1 MQDATLNV
9 VFGKSTE
16 AGTPAAR
23 PQAVWAGCAIEKK
36 TKKLKN
42 MKKLLVAIVAV
53 LIVTPA
59 VADEGMWLLP
69 FLNRLNIKDMQAKG
83 LKLEAEDIYSVNSGS
98 LKDAIVIFGGG
109 CTGEVVSREGL
120 LLTNHHCGYGNIQ
133 ALSSVENDYLKNGF
147 WAMSRGEEIPAP
159 GLSVTFI
166 RRMEDVTDRVLGAA
180 ADMGNGEERDGI
192 VMANMQ
198 SVDEEMKT
206 RFPDW
211 NVEIRPFMGG
221 NQYFAIMT
229 ERFTDV
235 RLVGTPPSSMGKFGG
250 DTDNWM
256 WPRHTDDF
264 SMFRIYAGSDNKP
277 ADYSPENRPYEAP
290 VHLKISMRGVEEND
304 FAMIMGFPGST
315 NRYMTTFEMKKLIEV
330 DNANRI
336 FIRGER
342 LGIIMEDMLADNAVR
357 LKYAAKYASSSN
369 YWKNSIGMNKAL
381 IDNKIPEAKAALE
394 ARYQAWAETDNSP
407 EQYRLALQNI
417 KESVEATSH
426 TEGVFQF
433 LQEALWSG
441 VEIVQMSQRVIQTIQ
456 VEDGKVTNRD
466 EVMATAENFYKNYNE
481 PTDRRVAK
489 RMLAIVK
496 ERLAEGDRPSFF
508 EGLGS
513 ANQNEIDAWVDR
525 LYDTSVFVTPG
536 RLAAALDNYNG
547 ETFVNDPAAQMA
559 ASVRAKVVAL
569 SIELAPR
576 MDNLADWRRVYVKG
590 LTKMDPGAKFYPDAN
605 FSMRLTY
612 GSVLP
617 YDPRDGVTYKYYT
630 TLKGVMEKEDPSNP
644 LEFTVDDRL
653 KQAYTTADYGQYG
666 QEGQLRLNFL
676 TNNDITGGN
685 SGSPVLNAKGEL
697 IGLAFDGNWEA
708 MSGDL
713 MFEPSLQR
721 CINVDIRYVLWTIDK
736 FAGAS
741 HLINEMTLVR

>member
-1 MQDATLNV
+1 
-9 VFGKSTE
+9 
-16 AGTPAAR
+16 
-23 PQAVWAGCAIEKK
+23 
-36 TKKLKN
+36 
-42 MKKLLVAIVAV
+42 MKKLLVAIAAV

-69 FLNRLNIKDMQAKG
+69 FLNRLNIKDMREKG
-83 LKLEAEDIYSVNSGS
+83 LKLQAEDIYSVNSGS

-109 CTGEVVSREGL
+109 CTGEVVSAEGL

-133 ALSSVENDYLKNGF
+133 ALSSVESDFLKNGF

-166 RRMEDVTDRVLGAA
+166 RQMEDVTDRVLGAA
-180 ADMGNGEERDGI
+180 AEMGNGEERDGI
-192 VMANMQ
+192 VMANLQ
-198 SVDEEMKT
+198 SVDEQMKSLY
-206 RFPDW
+206 PEW

-264 SMFRIYAGSDNKP
+264 SMFRIYAGPNNKP
-277 ADYSPENRPYEAP
+277 ADYSPENRPYEAQ
-290 VHLKISMRGVEEND
+290 VHLKISLRGVEEND
-304 FAMIMGFPGST
+304 FAMIMGFPGT
-315 NRYMTTFEMKKLIEV
+315 TDRYMTTFEMKKLIEV
-330 DNANRI
+330 ENANRI

-342 LGIIMEDMLADNAVR
+342 LGIVMEDMLADNEVR

-369 YWKNSIGMNKAL
+369 YWKNSIGKNKAL
-381 IDNKIPEAKAALE
+381 IDNKIPEQKAALE

-407 EQYRLALQNI
+407 EQYRLALRNI
-417 KESVEATSH
+417 KESVESTSH
-426 TEGVFQF
+426 SEGVYQF

-441 VEIVQMSQRVIQTIQ
+441 VEMVQLSQRVIQTIQ
-456 VEDGKVTNRD
+456 VADGKVTNRD
-466 EVMATAENFYKNYNE
+466 EVMADVENFYKNYNE

-496 ERLAEGDRPSFF
+496 ERLAEGDLPSFF
-508 EGLGS
+508 EMLGS
-513 ANQNEIDAWVDR
+513 ASQNEIDAWVDT
-525 LYDTSVFVTPG
+525 LYDTSIFVTPE
-536 RLAAALDNYNG
+536 RLAAALDNFSP
-547 ETFVNDPAAQMA
+547 ETFQNDPAAQMSG
-559 ASVRAKVVAL
+559 SVRSKLVAL
-569 SIELAPR
+569 STELMPK
-576 MDNLADWRRVYVKG
+576 LEELSEWRRVYIKG
-590 LTKMDPGAKFYPDAN
+590 LTKMDPDAKFYPDAN

-612 GSVLP
+612 GTVLP

-630 TLKGVMEKEDPSNP
+630 TLKGVLEKEDPSNP
-644 LEFTVDDRL
+644 LEFTVEDRL
-653 KQAYTTADYGQYG
+653 KQAYDTADYGQYG
-666 QEGQLRLNFL
+666 QDGQLRLNFL

-685 SGSPVLNAKGEL
+685 SGSPVLNARGEL

-708 MSGDL
+708 MSGDV

-736 FAGAS
+736 YAGAS